1 MATRLEHWSP
11 ARLKPHPRN
20 SKTHGLDQVDELA
33 SLILKV
39 GFTKPIIVDETDTIL
54 AGHGARLAA
63 MKLGM
68 ELVPVVVLSH
78 LTPAMKRAYLLGD
91 NRIAEKSGWNY
102 AMAAEELA
110 ALDLEKFDFTLT
122 GFSDADL
129 EQMLD
134 DLAGG
139 PTPRNAT
146 KPERGPR
153 MSTDTKTAA
162 TPAAAAG
169 VFSAP
174 SKEGAAPATAAPSAA
189 SVASESDARTVNS
202 TDAAGNVMRHAYRV
216 LSDDEKQLMVE
227 VKDAGLLLWNKIHSL
242 EAAGS
247 RELSIAKT
255 KTEEA
260 VMWAIKHLTA

>member
-11 ARLKPHPRN
+11 SRLKPHPRN

-153 MSTDTKTAA
+153 MSTDPKTTPAA
-162 TPAAAAG
+162 GTAPAAAA
-169 VFSAP
+169 
-174 SKEGAAPATAAPSAA
+174 AAK
-189 SVASESDARTVNS
+189 VASESDARTVNS